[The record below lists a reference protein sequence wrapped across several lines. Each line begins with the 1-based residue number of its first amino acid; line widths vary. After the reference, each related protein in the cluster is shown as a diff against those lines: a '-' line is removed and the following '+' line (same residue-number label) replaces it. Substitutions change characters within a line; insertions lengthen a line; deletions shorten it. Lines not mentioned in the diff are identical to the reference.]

1 MVSAMLK
8 NDFIVKI
15 SKSSLTLK
23 ADPST
28 IRDIAAVLE
37 HLVNMV
43 HLLKIK
49 AEHAEKKRA
58 RLLTSRQIE
67 IDNSNQTRAREIYE
81 RFLLHLKNGCE
92 GNKAKALQE
101 IKNEYKLLSV
111 DAKFF
116 ISKGR
121 QIANDEKKKMQYTLF

>member
-15 SKSSLTLK
+15 SKSSLILK

-43 HLLKIK
+43 HLLKVK

-67 IDNSNQTRAREIYE
+67 INKSNHNRAQEIYE
-81 RFLLHLKNGCE
+81 RFLMHLKNSCE

-101 IKNEYKLLSV
+101 IKIEYKLLSV

-121 QIANDEKKKMQYTLF
+121 QIAIENRKKMQYPLF